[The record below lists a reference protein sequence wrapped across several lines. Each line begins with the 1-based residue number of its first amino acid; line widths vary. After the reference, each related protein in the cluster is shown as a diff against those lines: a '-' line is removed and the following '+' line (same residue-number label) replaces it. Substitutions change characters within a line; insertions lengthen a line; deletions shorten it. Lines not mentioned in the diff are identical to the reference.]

1 MGNICPA
8 NKGDGSNGY
17 KASREHHSHHQVFKL
32 GSQNGHH
39 YKGGAENV
47 NGQQQQAGYPVIG
60 SNGNGNNGINFTNL
74 AQIQANGSII
84 GGQQAQNGMGLSG
97 IGSNSSKQLLNG
109 HHNSSNG
116 MNGLASSSLINTNN
130 LNNGTNT
137 NSLISQQQQQQQLD
151 KPNYIALFDYES
163 ATKDDMTIKKND
175 QLIVIDKSH
184 PDWWLAKNL
193 RTKDTGYVP
202 YNYITSIDDLQI
214 KE

>member
-17 KASREHHSHHQVFKL
+17 KTNREHHSHHQVFKL
-32 GSQNGHH
+32 GNN
-39 YKGGAENV
+39 YKGGMENT
-47 NGQQQQAGYPVIG
+47 GQQQQQQAYPIINSS
-60 SNGNGNNGINFTNL
+60 SNGNGINFTNL
-74 AQIQANGSII
+74 SQIQTNMNGNVLA
-84 GGQQAQNGMGLSG
+84 QQSQNGM
-97 IGSNSSKQLLNG
+97 GSNSSKQLLNG
-109 HHNSSNG
+109 HHNSSNA
-116 MNGLASSSLINTNN
+116 MNGLASNSLINTNN
-130 LNNGTNT
+130 MNNT
-137 NSLISQQQQQQQLD
+137 NSLISQQQAQLD